1 EHSLAQK
8 RPHDAGHPSGIAGA
22 SPFGEQPGV
31 GRKVQPQLP

>member
-31 GRKVQPQLP
+31 